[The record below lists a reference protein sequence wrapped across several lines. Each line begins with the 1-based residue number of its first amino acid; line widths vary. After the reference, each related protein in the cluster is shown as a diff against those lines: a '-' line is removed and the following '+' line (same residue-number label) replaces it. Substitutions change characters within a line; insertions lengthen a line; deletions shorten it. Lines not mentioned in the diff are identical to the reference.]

1 MANTITREQYEQL
14 EEAEFFDR
22 DEYHKLL
29 KKYTGIVAKPYT
41 GYSYYDSAG
50 NYIGDSNC
58 DDVRGFLRSAY
69 IEVIDN
75 G

>member
-1 MANTITREQYEQL
+1 MADTITKEQL
-14 EEAEFFDR
+14 EELEEAQFFDR

-29 KKYTGIVAKPYT
+29 KDYTGIIAKPYT
-41 GYSYYDSAG
+41 GYSYYDTAG

-58 DDVRGFLRSAY
+58 NDVQDLLNCAY
-69 IEVIDN
+69 VEVVDN